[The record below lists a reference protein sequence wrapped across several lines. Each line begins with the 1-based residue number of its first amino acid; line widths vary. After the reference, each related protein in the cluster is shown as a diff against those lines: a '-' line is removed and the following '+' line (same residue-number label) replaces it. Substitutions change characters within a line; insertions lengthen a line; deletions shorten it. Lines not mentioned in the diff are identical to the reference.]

1 VAGRGWFYC
10 GSIASTLLVV
20 TLQANTAF
28 ADFPRLCRAVANDGY
43 LPRAFANRG
52 RRLVYSYGIFVLAV
66 LAGALLLLFGG

>member
-10 GSIASTLLVV
+10 GSIAPILLVV